1 MIFQSKFCMKLNSFL
16 LELNLELNKGI
27 ISASQFPASFK
38 FANVA
43 PASKDASRNL
53 KDKYRPISILH
64 VVSKDFER
72 LMSKQLPND
81 FGKIF
86 SRFQGDFKK
95 TLVHSIAFF

>member
-1 MIFQSKFCMKLNSFL
+1 MIFQSKFCMK
-16 LELNLELNKGI
+16 LNKGI

-95 TLVHSIAFF
+95 NIGAQYCLLLIIDK